1 MTINIFNLI
10 LIIIL
15 SALALWLTILQF
27 KLHKFAKQYK
37 EFFSG
42 KNGKA
47 LEDVILN
54 HGKLIKRMGSD
65 IKELYN
71 SENKLDK
78 RVNLCIQKVGVIRYN
93 PFRDSGG
100 DISFSIALL
109 DDKDTGL
116 ILTGLYARDKTN
128 LFAKPV
134 IKGKSEYHLTDEE
147 LEAIR
152 KAKGVRI

>member
-10 LIIIL
+10 LIIVL

-54 HGKLIKRMGSD
+54 QGKLIKRMGSD

-78 RVNLCIQKVGVIRYN
+78 RVNLCIQKVGLVRYN

-152 KAKGVRI
+152 KAEETKV

>member
-15 SALALWLTILQF
+15 SALALWLTVLQF
-27 KLHKFAKQYK
+27 KLRKFAKQYK

-42 KNGKA
+42 KNGKV

-54 HGKLIKRMGSD
+54 QGKLIKRMDSD

-78 RVNLCIQKVGVIRYN
+78 RINLCIQKVGVVRYN

-100 DISFSIALL
+100 DLSFSIAFL
-109 DDKDTGL
+109 DSKDTGL
-116 ILTGLYARDKTN
+116 ILTSLYARDKTN

-152 KAKGVRI
+152 KAKEARI